1 MKICLICVSR
11 RGAQLAQRIVAAMAG
26 QTGIYIYQRY
36 ADSLP
41 AGDAVHSFSDIGET
55 VEKCFGD
62 ADALVFICSVG
73 IAVRVTAP
81 YIRSK
86 LTDPAV
92 AAVDENGRFAVSV
105 LSGHIGGANELTE
118 RIAHIIGAQPVIT
131 TATDSGG
138 RFSPDMFAKENDLVI
153 TDMAMTKELAALSAA
168 GEDIPVVSEV
178 SYIDSRGDDSG
189 NCGILVTD
197 STDSPPPF
205 EKTLFLLPRNIVLG
219 VGCRKGKE
227 PAVLMALAEDILM
240 QHGIDRRRVKA
251 VVSVD
256 IKRDEAAV
264 AELAR
269 SFGTAPVFFSADEL
283 MGIEGD
289 FASSDYV
296 KAVTGADNICERSIG
311 AYAKSLGRSFGL
323 IAGKTI
329 RDGCTCAVGEL
340 YEKRCKGEDRHAEKQ
355 DEKDDRGR

>member
-1 MKICLICVSR
+1 MVN
-11 RGAQLAQRIVAAMAG
+11 
-26 QTGIYIYQRY
+26 
-36 ADSLP
+36 AD
-41 AGDAVHSFSDIGET
+41 
-55 VEKCFGD
+55 
-62 ADALVFICSVG
+62 
-73 IAVRVTAP
+73 
-81 YIRSK
+81 
-86 LTDPAV
+86 LTDGDI
-92 AAVDENGRFAVSV
+92 DETCIF
-105 LSGHIGGANELTE
+105 
-118 RIAHIIGAQPVIT
+118 
-131 TATDSGG
+131 
-138 RFSPDMFAKENDLVI
+138 
-153 TDMAMTKELAALSAA
+153 
-168 GEDIPVVSEV
+168 
-178 SYIDSRGDDSG
+178 IDSRGDDSG

-197 STDSPPPF
+197 STASPPPF
-205 EKTLFLLPRNIVLG
+205 EKTLFLLPRNIVIG

-269 SFGTAPVFFSADEL
+269 SFGTDPVFFSADEL